1 MGNGYPPS
9 RNSFLYKTNLTQLTP
24 RHIIFEI
31 LSRPSLKRGHSLGSY
46 DARAVFLLE
55 TLEPSSV
62 LSPVLKLKMDS
73 ISNDIS

>member
-1 MGNGYPPS
+1 MGNGYPRS

-31 LSRPSLKRGHSLGSY
+31 LSRPSPKRGHILGS
-46 DARAVFLLE
+46 DGARVVFLLE
-55 TLEPSSV
+55 TLESNSG
-62 LSPVLKLKMDS
+62 LAPVLKLKMDS